1 MTAYDDLYENG
12 PLDDEALDEL
22 LTAAD
27 AELLD
32 HVQRHADPTYVLDA
46 LMAADEDVH
55 GRDCAA
61 RPVRG
66 HLRSRP
72 LKPIQSISGSA
83 SETDRV
89 AAVRRR
95 SRCLVAFGAAAAVAL
110 IAVTPATRW
119 LWPGWPDDRSGNV
132 RVSSAPRSVNGA
144 EVLQTTN
151 RKTGVT
157 AKITIEP
164 TRWGTQVDF
173 ELSGIR
179 GPLRC
184 QFVVVTHS
192 SKTEVVTSWQVP
204 AHESHGV
211 PGSPKPLRLQ
221 GGTAYS
227 RGDIDHF
234 EIRTTTGSN
243 LVNVLA

>member
-1 MTAYDDLYENG
+1 MSAYDDRYENG
-12 PLDDEALDEL
+12 PLDDEGLDEL

-32 HVQRHADPTYVLDA
+32 QVQRHADPTHVLNA
-46 LMAADEDVH
+46 LMAADKDVH
-55 GRDCAA
+55 RQDRAA

-72 LKPIQSISGSA
+72 SKPTQSISGSA
-83 SETDRV
+83 NETDREP
-89 AAVRRR
+89 AARRR
-95 SRCLVAFGAAAAVAL
+95 SRRLVAFGAAAAVAL

-119 LWPGWPDDRSGNV
+119 LWPGWPDDRSGTV
-132 RVSSAPRSVNGA
+132 KVSSAPRSLTGA
-144 EVLQTTN
+144 EVLQATN

-164 TRWGTQVDF
+164 KRWGTQVDI

-184 QFVVVTHS
+184 QLVVATHS
-192 SKTEVVTSWQVP
+192 SKTEIVTSWQIP
-204 AHESHGV
+204 AHQGHGV
-211 PGSPKPLRLQ
+211 PGSPIPLRLQ

-227 RGDIDHF
+227 RSDIDHF
-234 EIRTTTGSN
+234 EIRTTTGSK